1 MEETTVK
8 SSEEYGSRIIK
19 FTVVARLLR
28 AGTHGFDL
36 VVRDKALADVVRS
49 LPRNSRRV
57 LIEINTDVASF
68 KFSTTAYAKSGR
80 CSRYV
85 FFRAIKAL
93 NETWKDLYSLGDF
106 TINVYIPCVNCSEK
120 ITRGGS

>member
-1 MEETTVK
+1 MEKIGSV
-8 SSEEYGSRIIK
+8 SRNEYGSGIIK
-19 FTVVARLLR
+19 FSVVARLFR
-28 AGTHGFDL
+28 ASKGGFNL

-49 LPRNSRRV
+49 LPKNDRRV

-68 KFSTTAYAKSGR
+68 KFSTTAYAMGGR

-85 FFRAIKAL
+85 YFRAIKAL

-106 TINVYIPCVNCSEK
+106 TVIVYIPYVNHSAK
-120 ITRGGS
+120 NTRGGS